1 MLQCERIDVSE
12 GTDTNKTSQSKEFKL
27 CNYWHFENIG
37 YKFESNACNKCDDVL
52 VTAYELKKH
61 CNTECKRWL
70 IDVDYR
76 CIFWGIR
83 RNEAV
88 NVLNNSGLEDKVVLL
103 MEFIQ
108 IKHPLKEL
116 KKEHL
121 VEFILDTFTQVLM
134 ENGTELHG
142 KSSMN

>member
-1 MLQCERIDVSE
+1 
-12 GTDTNKTSQSKEFKL
+12 
-27 CNYWHFENIG
+27 
-37 YKFESNACNKCDDVL
+37 
-52 VTAYELKKH
+52 
-61 CNTECKRWL
+61 
-70 IDVDYR
+70 
-76 CIFWGIR
+76 
-83 RNEAV
+83 
-88 NVLNNSGLEDKVVLL
+88 

-134 ENGTELHG
+134 ESGTELHG

>member
-1 MLQCERIDVSE
+1 MWWC
-12 GTDTNKTSQSKEFKL
+12 
-27 CNYWHFENIG
+27 IG
-37 YKFESNACNKCDDVL
+37 DCL
-52 VTAYELKKH
+52 WIKKH

-88 NVLNNSGLEDKVVLL
+88 SVLNNSGLEDKVVLL

-116 KKEHL
+116 KKDHL

-134 ENGTELHG
+134 ESGTELHG
-142 KSSMN
+142 KSSMNWKKLIKNTILQIVMMLN